1 MTTRKHGTVLG
12 AAPLDSGR
20 QIPPTQQSWP
30 LGVGDLTELMGQS
43 VGRLQ
48 ALVLDHGTAL
58 AGFTDGANVGHA
70 QGVAPALLP
79 AKVLLRRKRDVRTER
94 GQELYVPAPPE
105 MREMFSAESL
115 FLHKGCLS
123 STSAGHQAVGLGS
136 LSWEAG

>member
-20 QIPPTQQSWP
+20 QIPSTQQSWP

-48 ALVLDHGTAL
+48 ALVLDHGAAL

-79 AKVLLRRKRDVRTER
+79 AKVLLRRK
-94 GQELYVPAPPE
+94 
-105 MREMFSAESL
+105 
-115 FLHKGCLS
+115 
-123 STSAGHQAVGLGS
+123 
-136 LSWEAG
+136 